1 MNQDELERLERN
13 LSSAFSKIKSGVG
26 GKAAIGYEKEYGI
39 AYQELV
45 RAGARRQIKKK
56 YRAHI

>member
-1 MNQDELERLERN
+1 MEQEEADRLERN
-13 LSSAFSKIKSGVG
+13 LASAFGKFKSGVG

-45 RAGARRQIKKK
+45 RAGLRPQIKKK
-56 YRAHI
+56 YRLS